1 MAKIFKGFLVSKMRI
16 LRFFEKQQSP
26 AFRFIVSN
34 QQKHTV
40 TIRKKSIF
48 KAAVCHNNFLNLDRL
63 IVKPCTFVILMLK
76 FYAPISYEF
85 GR

>member
-40 TIRKKSIF
+40 TIRKKSEIQSSSMPQQF
-48 KAAVCHNNFLNLDRL
+48 
-63 IVKPCTFVILMLK
+63 
-76 FYAPISYEF
+76 SQS
-85 GR
+85 